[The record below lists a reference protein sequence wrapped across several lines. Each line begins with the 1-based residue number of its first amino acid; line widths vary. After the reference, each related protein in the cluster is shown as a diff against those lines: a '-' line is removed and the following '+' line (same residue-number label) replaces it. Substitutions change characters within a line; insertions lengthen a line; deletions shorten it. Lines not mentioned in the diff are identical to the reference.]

1 MFFPTATAAAIIG
14 IITIS
19 VINLI
24 FSGLSPRPMATS
36 SPRFKIFIF
45 GDNIIVIIRPIIPT
59 INTSLKS
66 AQVAFLNPPE
76 TQKPIIWDWFVKSP
90 ITVVKD
96 TKNVLMAVPAKSI
109 FAMELLFAFLDI
121 KPKTISPVISAPIN
135 EAIITFFVVIPIP
148 AA

>member
-1 MFFPTATAAAIIG
+1 
-14 IITIS
+14 
-19 VINLI
+19 
-24 FSGLSPRPMATS
+24 MATS

-96 TKNVLMAVPAKSI
+96 TKNVLMAVPAKRI

-121 KPKTISPVISAPIN
+121 KPKTIRPVISAPIN